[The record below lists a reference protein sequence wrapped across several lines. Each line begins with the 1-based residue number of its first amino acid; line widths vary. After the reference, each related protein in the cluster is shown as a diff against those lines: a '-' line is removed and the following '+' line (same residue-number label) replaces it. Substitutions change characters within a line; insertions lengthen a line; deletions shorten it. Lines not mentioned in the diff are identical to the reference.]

1 MTDTVKSTVVKA
13 KTTVQNLASMMF
25 FATEA
30 QRLSTTSATAA
41 FRVIVENHAPSY
53 AEAET

>member
-1 MTDTVKSTVVKA
+1 MTDTVNSTVVKA